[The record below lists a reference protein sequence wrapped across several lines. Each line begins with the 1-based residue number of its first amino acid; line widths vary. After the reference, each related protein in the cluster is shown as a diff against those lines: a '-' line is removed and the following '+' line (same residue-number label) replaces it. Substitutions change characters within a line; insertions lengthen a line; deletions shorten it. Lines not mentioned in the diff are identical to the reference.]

1 MKKSI
6 ILLAVLMALFTSM
19 SFADASEVNYTELQF
34 VQVEHT
40 ENGDITGLTV
50 KDELRGLTLTFDYYD
65 VLSMTADYT
74 YSKYYYDYG
83 NDLLLIVG
91 NDGTIWYDDTE
102 Y

>member
-6 ILLAVLMALFTSM
+6 ILLTVLMVLFSGM
-19 SFADASEVNYTELQF
+19 SFADTSEANYTELQF
-34 VQVEHT
+34 VQVEHA

-50 KDELRGLTLTFDYYD
+50 KDELRGLTLTFEYYD
-65 VLSMTADYT
+65 VLSMTADYV
-74 YSKYYYDYG
+74 YSKYYYDYE

-91 NDGTIWYDDTE
+91 NDGTVWYDDTE